1 MKILRDLEKNQ
12 QKLEEREKLKKTR
25 HLHPPHLP
33 PKKIV
38 KALGRRELRQPIQRK
53 QNNQPKQTSQNNKN
67 EQKEGEQ
74 AKEE

>member
-25 HLHPPHLP
+25 HLHPP

-38 KALGRRELRQPIQRK
+38 KVLGRRELRQPIQRK